1 MNVVVRVP
9 TPLRTCVDGNAKLDV
24 DLAGGASVG
33 DLLDRLAT
41 EWPALERRIRD
52 ERRVLRQHV
61 NVFVGADNV
70 RDLDEQATVLHDG
83 AEVSVIG
90 AISGG

>member
-9 TPLRTCVDGNAKLDV
+9 TPLRTYVDGNAKLDV
-24 DLAGGASVG
+24 DLEGGATVG

-52 ERRVLRQHV
+52 ERRTLRQHV

-70 RDLDEQATVLHDG
+70 RDLDRLATVIPAG
-83 AEVSVIG
+83 AELVVLP
-90 AISGG
+90 AVSGG